1 MCELIKMCL
10 FFPKKCNRTSEVF
23 QINKQYL
30 YMFDS
35 QVSDL
40 FLGGLNKYWVT
51 YIGNIRLDVFK
62 KVSLPVLKA

>member
-1 MCELIKMCL
+1 MCELMNMCL

-35 QVSDL
+35 QVSHL
-40 FLGGLNKYWVT
+40 FLGGLNKYWVS
-51 YIGNIRLDVFK
+51 YIG
-62 KVSLPVLKA
+62 